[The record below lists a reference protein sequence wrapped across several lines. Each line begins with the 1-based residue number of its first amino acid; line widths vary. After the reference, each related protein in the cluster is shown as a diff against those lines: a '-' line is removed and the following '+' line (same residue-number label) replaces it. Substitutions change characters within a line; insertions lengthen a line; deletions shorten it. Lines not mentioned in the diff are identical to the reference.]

1 MQMWFRRK
9 QTDDQAW
16 AELNREVMG
25 LTKGNSLAE
34 ALAKGL
40 ELFRQSKRGYGTRHV
55 NTVTA
60 LNNLGIIHTLRHDF
74 EEAESFLLEA
84 LQISERVCGKISGE
98 VAIVNKNLARLYTI
112 KAQVINE
119 ALAAVESDRQE
130 K

>member
-1 MQMWFRRK
+1 MWFCRK
-9 QTDDQAW
+9 RVDDQLW
-16 AELNREVMG
+16 EELNREVMR
-25 LTKGNSLAE
+25 LTRENDLAA
-34 ALAKGL
+34 ALAQGQ
-40 ELFRQSKRGYGTRHV
+40 ELFRQSRAGYGKKHV

-119 ALAAVESDRQE
+119 ALAVLAAGQDMD
-130 K
+130 